1 MLLLYNFL
9 RNLNGKILLSKTVIT
24 VAGGQRNPKLTHG
37 TLKVEHLLSPID
49 ITTLVMTVLSSFL
62 ETNTEFAQDI
72 SLEPRIP
79 IYNFVDCKRLTV

>member
-1 MLLLYNFL
+1 M
-9 RNLNGKILLSKTVIT
+9 ILLSKTVIT
-24 VAGGQRNPKLTHG
+24 VASGQRNPKLTHG

-49 ITTLVMTVLSSFL
+49 ITTLVMTVLSSLL
-62 ETNTEFAQDI
+62 ERSPDKFAQDI